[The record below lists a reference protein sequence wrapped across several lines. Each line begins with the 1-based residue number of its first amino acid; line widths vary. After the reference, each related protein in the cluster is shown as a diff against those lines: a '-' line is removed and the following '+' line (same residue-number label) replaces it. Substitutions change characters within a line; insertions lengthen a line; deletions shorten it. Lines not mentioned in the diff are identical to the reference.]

1 MKTSHLSWSCL
12 RQPPASLRPHPLH
25 RPPSALLRPGP
36 SEPNVHRSA
45 PDFLASSRSAWTS
58 LLHRRPSSSSS
69 HHQVHPSS
77 SAKASD
83 HQRRFKSFFLSPK
96 AVNLLL
102 WIPVFIVIHEHG
114 VGLVRIT
121 GKSMQPT
128 FNPDSSCL
136 KRDVV
141 LVSKFLGDKSSS
153 LRRGDIITFWHPE
166 FPGTLLTKRILGL
179 EGDIIKPA
187 KTQNN
192 IPEGPPLV
200 RVPMGHCW
208 VEGEDPF
215 HSKDSNS
222 FGPIPLGLANAK
234 VAWIVWPISRFGAP
248 NSQSDDQSH
257 RVRRMTVTRH

>member
-12 RQPPASLRPHPLH
+12 RQPHASLRPHPLH

-69 HHQVHPSS
+69 HHQVHPPSS

-102 WIPVFIVIHEHG
+102 
-114 VGLVRIT
+114 
-121 GKSMQPT
+121 
-128 FNPDSSCL
+128 
-136 KRDVV
+136 
-141 LVSKFLGDKSSS
+141 
-153 LRRGDIITFWHPE
+153 WHPE

-192 IPEGPPLV
+192 IPG
-200 RVPMGHCW
+200 
-208 VEGEDPF
+208 
-215 HSKDSNS
+215 
-222 FGPIPLGLANAK
+222 
-234 VAWIVWPISRFGAP
+234 RF
-248 NSQSDDQSH
+248 NNYL
-257 RVRRMTVTRH
+257 